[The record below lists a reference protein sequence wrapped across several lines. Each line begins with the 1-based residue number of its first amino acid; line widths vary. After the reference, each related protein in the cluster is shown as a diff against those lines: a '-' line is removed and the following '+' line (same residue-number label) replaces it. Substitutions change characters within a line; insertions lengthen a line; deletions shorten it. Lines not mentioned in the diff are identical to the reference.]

1 MNLQIT
7 FIIAS
12 AAIALYIAFLVLGF
26 SLKDKNLKAQ
36 NIKDKE
42 QKLWLDLYFCFFNS
56 DRSVT
61 SNKPKII
68 VYNPT
73 KTPSILMTWI
83 KSSGIKLNIFS

>member
-7 FIIAS
+7 FVIAF

-42 QKLWLDLYFCFFNS
+42 
-56 DRSVT
+56 
-61 SNKPKII
+61 
-68 VYNPT
+68 
-73 KTPSILMTWI
+73 
-83 KSSGIKLNIFS
+83 